1 MARPSERQLE
11 WADMEVGVIIHHLMD
26 IYNPEYKGCKTAG
39 VRKHMPPSIFAP
51 MQLDTDQWIAAA
63 KAAGAKYAVLVANH
77 CTGFSLWPTRVN
89 DYSIAGSPW
98 KGGKGDIVGDF
109 VASCKKYGLKPGLYY
124 STGCNGYYDINDS
137 VARPGMP
144 GYAEYVKCVEAQLT
158 ELWTWYGDMFEIWFD
173 GGTIP
178 KEQGGP
184 DAAGLLERYQPNAIC
199 FQGPVGHRH
208 NVRWVGNERGLAP
221 ENCWAATNNGEA
233 AFDGTFDV
241 EEAGVGDPDGK
252 YWWPAENDMG
262 NRRQDAF
269 GGGWGWREGERDKVY
284 TPEEL
289 LDCYVRSVG
298 RNSNLLIGMAIN
310 RDGIFEDA
318 AQFESFG
325 ALVQKTCGTP
335 KAQTAGTGW
344 RLELALPDEQFDYV
358 VIQEDITCGHT
369 VRGFSVELDGRELY
383 AAECI
388 GHKRIIPTGGARGA
402 KLTLSITRAVAE
414 PTIRSLAV
422 Y

>member
-26 IYNPEYKGCKTAG
+26 IYNPEYKGYKTAG
-39 VRKHMPPSIFAP
+39 VREHMPPRIFAP

-124 STGCNGYYDINDS
+124 STGCNGYYGIDDA

-178 KEQGGP
+178 REQGGP

-241 EEAGVGDPDGK
+241 EAAGVGDPDGK

-325 ALVQKTCGTP
+325 ALIQRTFGTP
-335 KAQTAGTGW
+335 RAQTAGTGW

>member
-89 DYSIAGSPW
+89 DYSIVGSPW

-221 ENCWAATNNGEA
+221 KNCWAATNNGEA

-298 RNSNLLIGMAIN
+298 RNANLLIGMAIN

-325 ALVQKTCGTP
+325 ALIQKTFGTP

-344 RLELALPDEQFDYV
+344 RLELELPDEPFDYV
-358 VIQEDITCGHT
+358 VIQEDITGGHT

-414 PTIRSLAV
+414 PTIRALAV